1 MTTLGD
7 LRARLAVEL
16 RRRVAGEDAA
26 QKAEQIWGAAGPRR
40 FLPEDA
46 IWRVHQDAAMFV
58 GGIRA
63 LLVQSMHPLAMAA
76 VAGHSGYRGDPW
88 GRLARTSQFLATTT
102 FGTDEH
108 ASEVIGHVRSIH
120 ARIQGVTADG
130 QAYRASDPHL
140 LRWVFVAEADS
151 FLAAHQKFSKDRLTR
166 GELDD
171 YVRQAG
177 VVAGELG
184 ASDLPNTYAE
194 LKKYLRSYRGE
205 LRGTKAARDAAR
217 FLLLTPPLPLPA
229 RPGYSLLAAG
239 GVAITPGWVRRGLRL
254 PPAGLWDGA
263 GRVSGQVGVSA
274 VRWAMADPAVAH

>member
-1 MTTLGD
+1 MK
-7 LRARLAVEL
+7 LAQEL

-26 QKAEQIWGAAGPRR
+26 QKADRIWGAVGPRR
-40 FLPEDA
+40 FTPADP

-102 FGTDEH
+102 FGTDDH
-108 ASEVIGHVRSIH
+108 AGEVIEHVRSIH
-120 ARIQGVTADG
+120 SRIQGVTADG
-130 QAYRASDPHL
+130 EAYRASDPHL

-151 FLAAHQKFSKDRLTR
+151 FLAAHQKFSRDRLS
-166 GELDD
+166 GSEQDE

-177 VVAGELG
+177 LVATELG
-184 ASDLPNTYAE
+184 AKDVPVTFAE
-194 LKKYLRSYRGE
+194 LKKCLRDYRSE
-205 LRGTKAARDAAR
+205 LRGTKAARDAAS
-217 FLLLTPPLPLPA
+217 FLLLTPPLPWPA
-229 RPGYSLLAAG
+229 RPGYGLLAGG

-254 PPAGLWDGA
+254 PPTGVWDVG
-263 GRVSGQVGVSA
+263 GRAFGQVGVSA
-274 VRWAMADPAVAH
+274 VRWAMADPSVAH